1 MGIGFLPELG
11 LFERNIRLRPSEN
24 RFSDG
29 LFLLRM
35 NGLIPGEKPQTCRRG
50 RYARRCVSAAL

>member
-1 MGIGFLPELG
+1 MGVGFPPELG
-11 LFERNIRLRPSEN
+11 LFEQNIRLRPSEN

-35 NGLIPGEKPQTCRRG
+35 NEFDTRRKVPQAYKRG
-50 RYARRCVSAAL
+50 RYAGDVFPPL